1 MEATIDLLELPGGRL
16 RHLWSL
22 REDVVVESDARTGSL
37 MLTWDHGAAHMP
49 SLEPTVLE
57 VLRRMQLGPVLLGNA
72 LPDDEN
78 GYESGHESGYGSGH
92 EGRARDTKVYVMMQ
106 PVFGRFPH
114 LLVRTLGV
122 DGMSGPLLS
131 IAPLADAGG
140 GGGGGGGG
148 GTGGSGGTGVAALA
162 VVPLEQARP
171 IRLFLGLSFAFDPL
185 SATFESRTASHRL
198 VIHRQEAM
206 MVFALA
212 LARPAT
218 LRAIAAVLP
227 LPADVTEGILC
238 YLAASGIAAQVRP

>member
-22 REDVVVESDARTGSL
+22 REDVEVESDAVTGSL
-37 MLTWDHGAAHMP
+37 VLTWDQGTARLACP
-49 SLEPTVLE
+49 EPTVLE

-72 LPDDEN
+72 LLDD
-78 GYESGHESGYGSGH
+78 G
-92 EGRARDTKVYVMMQ
+92 EGGRDRDAKVYVMMR

-114 LLVRTLGV
+114 LLVRTLAL
-122 DGMSGPLLS
+122 DGLSSPLLS
-131 IAPLADAGG
+131 FAPLPEA
-140 GGGGGGGG
+140 
-148 GTGGSGGTGVAALA
+148 SGASLT
-162 VVPLEQARP
+162 VVPLDQLEP

-185 SATFESRTASHRL
+185 TAVFESRTASHRL

-212 LARPAT
+212 LARPVT
-218 LRAIAAVLP
+218 LRAITAVLP

-238 YLAASGIAAQVRP
+238 YLAAAGVAAQPGA

>member
-22 REDVVVESDARTGSL
+22 REDVEVESDAVTGSL
-37 MLTWDHGAAHMP
+37 LLTWDQGTARLARP
-49 SLEPTVLE
+49 EPTVLE

-72 LPDDEN
+72 LVDD
-78 GYESGHESGYGSGH
+78 G
-92 EGRARDTKVYVMMQ
+92 EGGRDRDAKVYFMMR

-114 LLVRTLGV
+114 LLVRTLAL
-122 DGMSGPLLS
+122 DGLSSPLLS
-131 IAPLADAGG
+131 IAPLPEA
-140 GGGGGGGG
+140 
-148 GTGGSGGTGVAALA
+148 SGASLT
-162 VVPLEQARP
+162 VVPLDQVEP

-185 SATFESRTASHRL
+185 TAVFESRTASHRL

-212 LARPAT
+212 LARPVS
-218 LRAIAAVLP
+218 LLAISAVLP

-238 YLAASGIAAQVRP
+238 YLAAAGVAAQPGP